1 MRQCYQ
7 HTGKWNSTGSVSV
20 WKSAKKSTS
29 SPSTSQLPPFSL
41 WSLMG
46 NSEKPHWAE
55 KNGRCCFLQLP
66 HYNQIVT
73 GKDLTHFVEVLA
85 PFNPGLESVSLVTN
99 RITVTAVIPGSVLVL
114 EDVLITGARVEMW
127 HRTDGEQIMVVKTSK
142 LWATFLFNNKESSYL
157 APKGANSFFLSKAK
171 HKRDYDSQVMSK
183 NKLISKCF
191 VLNGCLCTYH
201 P

>member
-1 MRQCYQ
+1 
-7 HTGKWNSTGSVSV
+7 
-20 WKSAKKSTS
+20 
-29 SPSTSQLPPFSL
+29 
-41 WSLMG
+41 MG
-46 NSEKPHWAE
+46 NSAKPHWAE

-142 LWATFLFNNKESSYL
+142 LWATFLFNNKE
-157 APKGANSFFLSKAK
+157 KERTVFFLSKAK